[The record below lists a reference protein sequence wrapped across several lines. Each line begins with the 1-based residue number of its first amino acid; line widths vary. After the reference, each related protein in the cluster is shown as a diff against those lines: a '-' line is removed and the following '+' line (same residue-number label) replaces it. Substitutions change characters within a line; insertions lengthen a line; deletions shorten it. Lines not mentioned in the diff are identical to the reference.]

1 MMERRWAF
9 ASLAVG
15 QILILAL
22 WAGAHEW
29 TLRTGPTATLET
41 EPVDPRDFLRGDFVI
56 LAYPIH
62 RVPFERFDPPLA
74 TLPEDGTRV
83 YVELRPEEG
92 FHRLARA
99 SLTPFTA
106 APGNLLIRGRAHRSW
121 APGGPATVVR
131 VAYGIEKFFVPEGK
145 GNPRGKIG
153 AIVALAGNGHPYL
166 KSLTV
171 DGRPFP

>member
-1 MMERRWAF
+1 MRKRWAF
-9 ASLAVG
+9 AGLAVA
-15 QILILAL
+15 QVLVLAL

-41 EPVDPRDFLRGDFVI
+41 EPVDPRDIIRGDFI
-56 LAYPIH
+56 TLGYPIQ
-62 RVPFERFDPPLA
+62 RVPFDRFEPPLTA
-74 TLPEDGTRV
+74 PPEDGVRI
-83 YVELRPEEG
+83 YVELRPEGG

-99 SLTPFTA
+99 SFKSFTP
-106 APGNLLIRGRAHRSW
+106 APGNLMIRGRASRSW
-121 APGGPATVVR
+121 APAGQGNVVR

-145 GNPRGKIG
+145 GNPRGKIV
-153 AIVALAGNGHPYL
+153 ATVALASNGHPYL

>member
-1 MMERRWAF
+1 MRKSWPF
-9 ASLAVG
+9 ASLAAG
-15 QILILAL
+15 QILVLAL

-29 TLRTGPTATLET
+29 TLRIGPTATLET
-41 EPVDPRDFLRGDFVI
+41 EPVDPRDILRGDFI
-56 LAYPIH
+56 TLGYPIQ
-62 RVPFERFDPPLA
+62 RVPFDRFEPPLT

-83 YVELRPEEG
+83 YVELQSEAG

-99 SLTPFTA
+99 SLKPLVP
-106 APGNLLIRGRAHRSW
+106 APGNLLIRGRASRNW
-121 APGGPATVVR
+121 MRAGPGSVVR

-145 GNPRGKIG
+145 GNPRGKII
-153 AIVALAGNGHPYL
+153 ATVALASTGHPYL